1 MLQLTAC
8 VQAVAYLVA
17 ILLHG
22 FGSAPLSRC
31 WSLSLA
37 HNGVATVADE
47 PALAVHAYY
56 ALVAALGY
64 LCPLAASAVTAP
76 HYNYG
81 GSHADPGQILKAYGL
96 SIRLVR
102 CAGRPR
108 PLRNFRD

>member
-22 FGSAPLSRC
+22 FGGTPLSRC
-31 WSLSLA
+31 RYRSPAHLRLTSLA
-37 HNGVATVADE
+37 DNLV
-47 PALAVHAYY
+47 LAVHVYY
-56 ALVAALGY
+56 ALVAALAF

-81 GSHADPGQILKAYGL
+81 GSHEPDKRLKQYG
-96 SIRLVR
+96 SDI
-102 CAGRPR
+102 G
-108 PLRNFRD
+108 